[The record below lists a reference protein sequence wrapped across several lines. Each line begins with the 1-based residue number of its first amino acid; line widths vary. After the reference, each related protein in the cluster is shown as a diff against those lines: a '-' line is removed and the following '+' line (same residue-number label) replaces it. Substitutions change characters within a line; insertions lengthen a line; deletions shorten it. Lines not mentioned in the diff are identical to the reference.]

1 MTFDVIVQQMNEYRT
16 ACGFFTVQE
25 TLQRIGSTNTL
36 LDPFSTLISSSAHIG
51 SGNIFYPGV
60 IIEGLG
66 EACISLGNNNR
77 LYANTMILADGG
89 QILIGDANQFGDGGL
104 TIKAN
109 TPGSSITIGN
119 GGRYLLGAQI
129 LGHSTVLGNGSQI
142 LGAITVQDCIL
153 TAGAD
158 YRNPDP
164 DLRGGVLK
172 GGGLAR
178 NLTIGQG
185 EVLNGQVF
193 FQAHQIQRQSFYHP
207 QR

>member
-1 MTFDVIVQQMNEYRT
+1 MNEYRT

-25 TLQRIGSTNTL
+25 TLQHIGSTNTL

-60 IIEGLG
+60 IIEELG
-66 EACISLGNNNR
+66 EAYISLGNNNR

-129 LGHSTVLGNGSQI
+129 LSHSTVLGKGSQI

-164 DLRGGVLK
+164 DLRG
-172 GGGLAR
+172 
-178 NLTIGQG
+178 
-185 EVLNGQVF
+185 VF
-193 FQAHQIQRQSFYHP
+193 
-207 QR
+207 